1 MGPADRAI
9 RHGLIRGFRIEGR
22 SSAPIHAGIRVLGGD
37 LEIDDV
43 TFEGTMSAGVDIG
56 GRGSAVTLRSS
67 RFNVI
72 GLPVRVGDGSAPVIR
87 QNVFVAG
94 ADRRTP
100 AVDVEPGAAP
110 RLEGNV
116 FVQFPQVISPLLPPA
131 RRDSILDGNFVIPVV
146 RR

>member
-1 MGPADRAI
+1 MN
-9 RHGLIRGFRIEGR
+9 
-22 SSAPIHAGIRVLGGD
+22 
-37 LEIDDV
+37 
-43 TFEGTMSAGVDIG
+43 AGVDIG
-56 GRGSAVTLRSS
+56 GRGGVVTLRSS
-67 RFNVI
+67 RFNVV
-72 GLPVRVGDGSAPVIR
+72 GLPVRVGDSSAPVIR

-116 FVQFPQVISPLLPPA
+116 FVHFPQVISPPA
-131 RRDSILDGNFVIPVV
+131 RRDALLDGNIVIPIGV